1 MHLLNWLV
9 NGSPIG
15 WHRVGLS
22 LTLGSCLGAGVV
34 LGTSAVTPP
43 VNAFETPTS
52 NRWLAPVSAKLASS
66 APVNS
71 ENIIQGNG
79 VQMSLPNGFSGGD
92 PTQSQTKILLKET
105 ARQFPNLAPFMK
117 MIELDP
123 SILRLIA
130 FHEGSPAPAP
140 TAAQVVIVARLSIP
154 AGVSITDIHE
164 KMVKAFPTLLP
175 TSFQL
180 VDHQVTRVADRQVA
194 RFTIDADIQGTS
206 LREVLGIFKQGE
218 AVYQVV
224 YVVPKNAAPQTLS
237 SFEQMIRTFKASDSA
252 RAGQST

>member
-1 MHLLNWLV
+1 MHLFNWLV

-22 LTLGSCLGAGVV
+22 LTLGSCLGAGAV
-34 LGTSAVTPP
+34 LGAPSITPP
-43 VNAFETPTS
+43 VSAFETPTGS
-52 NRWLAPVSAKLASS
+52 LRLAPASAKLASS
-66 APVNS
+66 APVTS

-79 VQMSLPNGFSGGD
+79 VQLALPNGFSGGD

-123 SILRLIA
+123 AILRLIA
-130 FHEGSPAPAP
+130 FHAGSPAP
-140 TAAQVVIVARLSIP
+140 TAAQVVLVARLPIP

-164 KMVKAFPTLLP
+164 KMVEAFPTLLP
-175 TSFQL
+175 KSFQL
-180 VDHQVTRVADRQVA
+180 VDHQVTSVADRQVV

-206 LREVLGIFKQGE
+206 LREVIGIFKQGE

-224 YVVPKNAAPQTLS
+224 YVVPKDAASQTLS
-237 SFEQMIRTFKASDSA
+237 NFEQMIRTFKASDL
-252 RAGQST
+252 AGAGGST